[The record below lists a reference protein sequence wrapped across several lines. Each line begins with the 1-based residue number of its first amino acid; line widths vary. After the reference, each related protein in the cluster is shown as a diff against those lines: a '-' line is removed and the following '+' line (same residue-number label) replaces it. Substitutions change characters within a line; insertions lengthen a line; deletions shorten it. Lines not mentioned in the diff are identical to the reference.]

1 MYCFSKNEKDILKLA
16 YNNLSENSTHR
27 NTFLMKN
34 SEFAVYINALRSLAR
49 EGYIKPISDNFFD
62 STLSLKYEYDL
73 TSKGESVAE
82 SLT

>member
-1 MYCFSKNEKDILKLA
+1 MYRFSKNEKDILKSAYKNLA
-16 YNNLSENSTHR
+16 ENGTHR
-27 NTFLMKN
+27 NV
-34 SEFAVYINALRSLAR
+34 AVYINALRSLAG

-73 TSKGESVAE
+73 TSKGESAAE